1 MKRKDLV
8 ELIDRI
14 TTLYEVDRERV
25 KDAFKRALELG
36 CCSEYGVES
45 CRVNINEERKEVNV
59 YTQRLVVSSYSEAQR
74 FDGKRISQ
82 ITLEKAHEKKPRA
95 KVGDIIEEEVDP
107 RKFGYNAAKK
117 VKDQFNI
124 LIRGLNQEN
133 IFQYFLDQVGQI
145 ISVRVISTDEKGIRV
160 DVGRDISAF
169 IPYDQLL
176 ETENPHQGETLKV
189 VLTSV
194 SKEREI
200 NLKLSRKAPELV
212 ERLLEQ
218 EIPEIKE
225 GIVEIIGVS
234 REAGD
239 RSKVCVKSNR
249 ENIDPVGSCIG
260 ENGIRIRN
268 VRRALNNENIDLF
281 KYSENPEDL
290 IKNALTPAEIVK
302 VVAIDTEN
310 LAATA
315 IVKDDQLSL
324 AIGKAGLNVRLAM
337 NAIKWKKIDIKSA
350 TQAYEE
356 GIVY

>member
-36 CCSEYGVES
+36 CCSEHGVES

-82 ITLEKAHEKKPRA
+82 ITLEKAHEKKPR
-95 KVGDIIEEEVDP
+95 
-107 RKFGYNAAKK
+107 AKK

-234 REAGD
+234 REAGE

-356 GIVY
+356 GIVYWC

>member
-1 MKRKDLV
+1 M
-8 ELIDRI
+8 
-14 TTLYEVDRERV
+14 
-25 KDAFKRALELG
+25 F
-36 CCSEYGVES
+36 
-45 CRVNINEERKEVNV
+45 
-59 YTQRLVVSSYSEAQR
+59 
-74 FDGKRISQ
+74 
-82 ITLEKAHEKKPRA
+82 
-95 KVGDIIEEEVDP
+95 
-107 RKFGYNAAKK
+107 
-117 VKDQFNI
+117 
-124 LIRGLNQEN
+124 
-133 IFQYFLDQVGQI
+133 
-145 ISVRVISTDEKGIRV
+145 
-160 DVGRDISAF
+160 
-169 IPYDQLL
+169 
-176 ETENPHQGETLKV
+176 
-189 VLTSV
+189 LTSV

-200 NLKLSRKAPELV
+200 NLKISRKAPELV

-234 REAGD
+234 REAGE